1 MNIVIN
7 NISLFSGYPVLT
19 QKVEFKK
26 KGRSANRSDWTK
38 FIMITK
44 VSIIPD
50 ILISVY
56 DNIQWN
62 LQ

>member
-50 ILISVY
+50 IQSS
-56 DNIQWN
+56 
-62 LQ
+62 